1 MQQVI
6 IPTAREIATM
16 SWERCQ
22 YMRIRL
28 KNEISFARG
37 DEAIGGG
44 SNEEAVEAYKKAIKM
59 IDERLRELASIGEAG
74 DQGVAAA
81 CSPEAPFPGNLHEAM
96 TAAASASG
104 IVSPRIGDASLR
116 LNTCIRSASGS
127 TL

>member
-6 IPTAREIATM
+6 IPTVDEIASM

-44 SNEEAVEAYKKAIKM
+44 SNEEAIAAYKKAIEM
-59 IDERLRELASIGEAG
+59 IEQRLRELASIGEAS
-74 DQGVAAA
+74 DQRVAAIA
-81 CSPEAPFPGNLHEAM
+81 SSEAHF
-96 TAAASASG
+96 
-104 IVSPRIGDASLR
+104 
-116 LNTCIRSASGS
+116 
-127 TL
+127 

>member
-44 SNEEAVEAYKKAIKM
+44 SNEEAVAAYKKAIEM
-59 IDERLRELASIGEAG
+59 IDERLRELASIGTAG
-74 DQGVAAA
+74 NQGMAAA
-81 CSPEAPFPGNLHEAM
+81 DCAFASLTSRRM
-96 TAAASASG
+96 TASADRAG
-104 IVSPRIGDASLR
+104 K
-116 LNTCIRSASGS
+116 SAI
-127 TL
+127 TFTANF

>member
-6 IPTAREIATM
+6 IPTAHEIATM

-44 SNEEAVEAYKKAIKM
+44 SNEEAVAAYKKAIKL
-59 IDERLRELASIGEAG
+59 IDERLRELASIGAPAN
-74 DQGVAAA
+74 QGMAAA
-81 CSPEAPFPGNLHEAM
+81 DSPEAH
-96 TAAASASG
+96 
-104 IVSPRIGDASLR
+104 
-116 LNTCIRSASGS
+116 C
-127 TL
+127 